1 MSSKHSV
8 PSRKEQLKELERK
21 EQIQNQYLE
30 KRYNTKTEEVIYECK
45 INNRYRTKTR
55 DNLIRV
61 STYQT
66 SSNHKLVQISELY
79 FDCYDFE
86 YKNTKKNITVPIKDF
101 KKMIKELND
110 SF

>member
-8 PSRKEQLKELERK
+8 PSRKEQLKELDRKYKIER
-21 EQIQNQYLE
+21 QYRK
-30 KRYNTKTEEVIYECK
+30 KRYSTKTEEVIYECK

-55 DNLIRV
+55 ENLIRV

-79 FDCYDFE
+79 FDYYDYE
-86 YKNTKKNITVPIKDF
+86 YRYTKKNITVPIKDF

>member
-8 PSRKEQLKELERK
+8 PTRKEQLKELERK

-30 KRYNTKTEEVIYECK
+30 KRYSNKTEEVIYECRV
-45 INNRYRTKTR
+45 INKYRTKTR

-66 SSNHKLVQISELY
+66 SSNHKIVQISELY
-79 FDCYDFE
+79 FDYYDCD
-86 YKNTKKNITVPIKDF
+86 YKYSRKNVSVPIKDF
-101 KKMIKELND
+101 KKMIKDINN